1 MARTNFDELLE
12 AGVHFG
18 HLKRKWNP
26 AMAPYIFMERNGIHI
41 IDLHKT
47 VAKIDEA
54 AEALKQIAKSGR
66 KILFVATKKQAK
78 EIVAEKMKAVNMPYI
93 SERWAGGMLTNFPT
107 IRKAVKKMST
117 IDKMMADPS
126 AWKNL
131 SKRERLQITRQ
142 RAKLEKTLGSIADL
156 TRLPAAMF
164 VIDVMKEH
172 IAVREANKLNIPVFG
187 MVDTNSNPSGLDYVI
202 PANDDATKSIDLITS
217 IMVKAMEEG
226 LSERKVDRD
235 NEAATKKDK
244 PAKKEGAKKPRL
256 AAKDKA
262 SEANASDATE
272 EGTTEAKPAKA
283 KTAKVKAPKEE
294 APKAETPEVKAP
306 EVSSDEDAKTE

>member
-1 MARTNFDELLE
+1 
-12 AGVHFG
+12 
-18 HLKRKWNP
+18 
-26 AMAPYIFMERNGIHI
+26 
-41 IDLHKT
+41 
-47 VAKIDEA
+47 
-54 AEALKQIAKSGR
+54 
-66 KILFVATKKQAK
+66 
-78 EIVAEKMKAVNMPYI
+78 
-93 SERWAGGMLTNFPT
+93 MLTNFPT

-142 RAKLEKTLGSIADL
+142 RAKLEKTLGSIVDL

-187 MVDTNSNPSGLDYVI
+187 MVDTNSNPAGLDFVI
-202 PANDDATKSIDLITS
+202 PANDDATKSIELITG

-244 PAKKEGAKKPRL
+244 PAKKEGAKKEGAKKPRIG
-256 AAKDKA
+256 AKDKA
-262 SEANASDATE
+262 SEENAPEGTATE

-294 APKAETPEVKAP
+294 TPKAETP